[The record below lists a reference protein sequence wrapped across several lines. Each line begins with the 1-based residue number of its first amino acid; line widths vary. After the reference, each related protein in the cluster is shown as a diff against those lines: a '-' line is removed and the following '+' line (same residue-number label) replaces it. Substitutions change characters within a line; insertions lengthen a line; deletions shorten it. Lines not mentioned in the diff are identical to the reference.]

1 MTSQKLF
8 HLIQKTCSK
17 SSYVRFELVI
27 KMQCRAITSKA
38 TPCSRKAVGSD
49 CYCKTH
55 IFGNKP
61 PSTPRIDGWYSS
73 STMRVPSISSEFVR
87 RKLVRDLRD
96 ADGLIQKRI
105 RFLTLTEYFL
115 KYPEQATQLHVEACL
130 KAMDNEGKST
140 HLAYYREY
148 FARKLSQRHRQEARQ
163 KYAES
168 IIRESDLGQD
178 IAEVVARFVS

>member
-1 MTSQKLF
+1 
-8 HLIQKTCSK
+8 
-17 SSYVRFELVI
+17 
-27 KMQCRAITSKA
+27 MQCRAITAKA
-38 TPCSRKAVGSD
+38 TQCTRSAVGSD

-55 IFGNKP
+55 VFGNKP
-61 PSTPRIDGWYSS
+61 PVTPRIEGWYSS
-73 STMRVPSISSEFVR
+73 STMRVPTASDRAR
-87 RKLVRDLRD
+87 RKLIRDLRD

-115 KYPEQATQLHVEACL
+115 KYPDQATQLNVEACL
-130 KAMDNEGKST
+130 KAMVDAEGGGT

-148 FARKLSQRHRQEARQ
+148 FARKLSHKHKQKAQQ

-178 IAEVVARFVS
+178 IAGVIASFL